1 MGAAR
6 VITLNQ
12 FIIDRQADFPYASGE
27 FSRLLYH
34 IAVAAKIVN
43 QKVNKAGLVDI
54 LGEAGSMN
62 VQGEDQKKLD
72 VLANEQFIQMLRS
85 SGECCGV
92 ASEEN
97 QEVLQFDADLER
109 NGNYIVCMD
118 PLDGSSNIDVNVS
131 IGTIFSIYRRITPR
145 GEKAQKEDFLQPG
158 NKQCGAGYVI
168 YGSSTMLVYT
178 TGHGVYGF
186 TLDPGIGEFCLSN
199 SAIHTPQ
206 MGQIYSTNEGYIEQI
221 GRGYRDYL
229 HYCQTEDKATN
240 RPYKGR
246 YIGSLVADFHRNL
259 LKGGIYIYP
268 ATVSSP
274 KGKLRLLYE

>member
-118 PLDGSSNIDVNVS
+118 PLDGSSNIDVNV
-131 IGTIFSIYRRITPR
+131 
-145 GEKAQKEDFLQPG
+145 
-158 NKQCGAGYVI
+158 
-168 YGSSTMLVYT
+168 
-178 TGHGVYGF
+178 
-186 TLDPGIGEFCLSN
+186 
-199 SAIHTPQ
+199 
-206 MGQIYSTNEGYIEQI
+206 
-221 GRGYRDYL
+221 
-229 HYCQTEDKATN
+229 
-240 RPYKGR
+240 
-246 YIGSLVADFHRNL
+246 
-259 LKGGIYIYP
+259 
-268 ATVSSP
+268 
-274 KGKLRLLYE
+274 